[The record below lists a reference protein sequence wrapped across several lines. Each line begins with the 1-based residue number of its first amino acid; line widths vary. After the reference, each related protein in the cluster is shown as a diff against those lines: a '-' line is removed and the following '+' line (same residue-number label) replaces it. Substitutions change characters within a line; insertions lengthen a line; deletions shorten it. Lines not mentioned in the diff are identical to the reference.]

1 MHHGE
6 TPALSQEQAATLLW
20 LLQHLREWEVT
31 GAGDSWLAPEP
42 SPQPSLTPLGDSYF
56 WLGG

>member
-6 TPALSQEQAATLLW
+6 TPTLSQEQAAAVLW
-20 LLQHLREWEVT
+20 LLQHLREWGVR
-31 GAGDSWLAPEP
+31 GRRWLPGSRAT
-42 SPQPSLTPLGDSYF
+42 PQPCLTPPGDSYF

>member
-6 TPALSQEQAATLLW
+6 TPALSQEQAAALLW
-20 LLQHLREWEVT
+20 LLQHLRERGVR
-31 GAGDSWLAPEP
+31 GRGRLAGSEP
-42 SPQPSLTPLGDSYF
+42 PLQPSLTPPGDSYF

>member
-6 TPALSQEQAATLLW
+6 TPALSQEQAAALLW
-20 LLQHLREWEVT
+20 LLQHLCEQGVR
-31 GAGDSWLAPEP
+31 GSGRLAGSKP
-42 SPQPSLTPLGDSYF
+42 SPQPSLTPPGDSYF